1 MTSFSGDPYAVAGEK
16 FTAGA
21 LNGKWW
27 TQATEL
33 ERRIYL
39 TGWTEGWAGARTD
52 GMKVFSLIRALDWFY
67 AARDES
73 IPVKEALRPLMQPV
87 IDA

>member
-39 TGWTEGWAGARTD
+39 TEWTEGWAGARTD

-67 AARDES
+67 AAR
-73 IPVKEALRPLMQPV
+73 
-87 IDA
+87 